1 MEAFILILMIA
12 GAGITVAAVKSE
24 GGNADAVWRAAS
36 QRLGLRFEH
45 TDISSSPVITGAS
58 RGLSVR
64 IDTYVKSGDNSR
76 QYTRY
81 RVSFQKSLGLGL
93 RLTRQGPIARVAK
106 KIGTQDILTGDDD
119 FDGAV
124 VVKWR
129 DPQKIMEFLTPVRKL
144 RAVRFLTLAPG
155 STIDDVSI
163 ESETRDVERSPD
175 RIVQMVQ
182 RMTSLAEHLTTD
194 DDAGP
199 DYLEA
204 MASSGE
210 TETDPHFIGLPYV
223 PQPGPISLED
233 MLVVESAPANDPESP
248 RSFSEAPEAI
258 DEEILSGAE
267 PPDQNKNIP
276 EESKAAEPSPSDD
289 ENLSIEAVAQTLF
302 AQNQTTSKATELF
315 ESMFKGQD
323 VAWAGT
329 LLNVRT
335 YRFDLVFGDVPGTR
349 AELKLLESDD
359 PSTAGRPIKA
369 VVQCPIELEDNLR
382 NLVDRRVAFRGVLL
396 SCDAFMK
403 TLFVVDGQINEVHA

>member
-12 GAGITVAAVKSE
+12 GAGITIAAVKSA
-24 GGNADAVWRAAS
+24 GGNADAAWKAAS

-45 TDISSSPVITGAS
+45 TDISSSPVITGAR

-64 IDTYVKSGDNSR
+64 IDTHAKSGENSR

-81 RVSFQKSLGLGL
+81 RVSFKESLGLGL
-93 RLTRQGPIARVAK
+93 RLTSQGPIARVAK
-106 KIGTQDILTGDDD
+106 KLGTQDILTGDED

-124 VVKWR
+124 VVKGR
-129 DPQKIMEFLTPVRKL
+129 DPQKVIEFLTPVRKL

-155 STIDDVSI
+155 SIIDDVSI

-175 RIVQMVQ
+175 RIVRMVQ

-194 DDAGP
+194 DDADP

-204 MASSGE
+204 MTSSGE
-210 TETDPHFIGLPYV
+210 TEPDPHFIGLPYV
-223 PQPGPISLED
+223 PGPGPISLED
-233 MLVVESAPANDPESP
+233 MLVVESAPAEAPESP
-248 RSFSEAPEAI
+248 RSFSEAI
-258 DEEILSGAE
+258 DEEILPE
-267 PPDQNKNIP
+267 VELQDHNEDIP
-276 EESKAAEPSPSDD
+276 EESKTAAPSSSDD
-289 ENLSIEAVAQTLF
+289 ESLSIEAVAQTLF
-302 AQNQTTSKATELF
+302 AQHQTTSEATELF

-329 LLNVRT
+329 LLNIRT

-349 AELKLLESDD
+349 AELKLLGPDD

-403 TLFVVDGQINEVHA
+403 TLFVVDGQIDEVHA